1 MIEFSISFLIFFLST
16 FFAMEFAAWALH
28 KYVMHGFLWWL
39 HEDHHVIN
47 KKRWW
52 QLNDAFAI
60 FFAVPSFF
68 SILFSALYRLPLLG
82 AFGFGIM
89 AYGIAYFFVHEII
102 IHRRVEI
109 KALNKGIYIQ
119 GVKRAHHVHHS
130 IRTQNGAKNFG
141 MLIVPLIYFTKNPP
155 LR

>member
-1 MIEFSISFLIFFLST
+1 MTEFSLICIAIFTAT
-16 FFAMEFAAWALH
+16 FFGMEFAAWALH
-28 KYVMHGFLWWL
+28 RYVMHGFLWWL
-39 HEDHHVIN
+39 HEDHHVIDKN
-47 KKRWW
+47 KWW

-68 SILFSALYRLPLLG
+68 SILFSAIYRIPTLG

-102 IHRRVEI
+102 IHRRLNI
-109 KALNKGIYIQ
+109 KGLNKGWYIN

-130 IRTQNGAKNFG
+130 VRSKHGAKNFG
-141 MLIVPLIYFTKNPP
+141 MLIVPLAYFGKNPP